1 MRFPCSSLLSSC
13 QPLSTT
19 SLSLF
24 ISKQSRIL
32 PTGHDSYFSS
42 RHGAITGIHWLLLS
56 TRRPGSPRFH
66 TQLNRP
72 SGNLEFRSEK
82 RLDGSSEF
90 IFIPSLLFDLF
101 FPPRT
106 LQILAICRSL
116 IQKQQASLT
125 RCAYSRCLFLIIS
138 LMFHHCFST
147 GDGYYESSRYRFTSN
162 GVLKFQLFLLY
173 YALISPPGSHPTCI
187 TGVVVWVHGT
197 YTLNPNGS
205 ITMKPFGD
213 GFQQV
218 QDPCAAVS
226 NFIEPY
232 NDIELYQYWRIFTDP
247 VTGYHLHLY
256 QFDGSPLPPQFQVST
271 SPNMLPTQLLRNA
284 TAPSPSNSTSLGGA
298 LQSSAENLWRPPN
311 QWILG
316 AMTAVAAV
324 LIAI

>member
-1 MRFPCSSLLSSC
+1 MILTSLLAMV
-13 QPLSTT
+13 
-19 SLSLF
+19 LSLAF
-24 ISKQSRIL
+24 I
-32 PTGHDSYFSS
+32 
-42 RHGAITGIHWLLLS
+42 
-56 TRRPGSPRFH
+56 
-66 TQLNRP
+66 
-72 SGNLEFRSEK
+72 
-82 RLDGSSEF
+82 GSSSAQDAQVVLDS
-90 IFIPSLLFDLF
+90 IHNSTGLPGTWSSGAKNVLTGAVSLFSFHPFYLTSSS
-101 FPPRT
+101 PPRT

-138 LMFHHCFST
+138 LIFHHCFST

-162 GVLKFQLFLLY
+162 GVLNFNVFSLY

>member
-1 MRFPCSSLLSSC
+1 MGTMRVLGIDSLAMVRWN
-13 QPLSTT
+13 
-19 SLSLF
+19 F
-24 ISKQSRIL
+24 N
-32 PTGHDSYFSS
+32 F
-42 RHGAITGIHWLLLS
+42 
-56 TRRPGSPRFH
+56 TR
-66 TQLNRP
+66 
-72 SGNLEFRSEK
+72 
-82 RLDGSSEF
+82 
-90 IFIPSLLFDLF
+90 
-101 FPPRT
+101 
-106 LQILAICRSL
+106 
-116 IQKQQASLT
+116 
-125 RCAYSRCLFLIIS
+125 
-138 LMFHHCFST
+138 
-147 GDGYYESSRYRFTSN
+147 
-162 GVLKFQLFLLY
+162 LY